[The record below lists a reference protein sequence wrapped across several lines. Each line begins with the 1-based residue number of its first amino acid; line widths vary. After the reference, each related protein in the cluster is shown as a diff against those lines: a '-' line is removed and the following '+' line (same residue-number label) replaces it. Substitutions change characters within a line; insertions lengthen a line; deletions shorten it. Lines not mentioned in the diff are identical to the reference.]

1 MDLSTYQHCRE
12 YVKKIFELL
21 QRHNLPH
28 QNAFAFANAFCKQ
41 NAVLRSS
48 PDYLVLLSILW
59 SPNAHIFIP
68 ESDREWFQTP
78 ISNAATP
85 TQLFQALEPEQFEA
99 YYRAW
104 SDYRLFRC
112 SISSTSQD
120 FPRRFN
126 AIRKLLLQQRDLFAQ
141 YDKWLREYTAQKTH
155 LKSTVNK
162 IIASESMD
170 DIPDDCVI
178 RLMKIAQEYL
188 KNLMVESKNRRK
200 YEGAYDRIS
209 AYIKSA
215 NTDFNDDLDDD
226 ADEVIADDIIGSI
239 FERMLKIAKHCDAI
253 RPIGPMYLCWM
264 LEYRLLKVTNPQTDD
279 IDKINLL
286 LTNSKNE
293 ELFPLK
299 IEWHAS
305 RPSVSDESRVYLFD
319 EICVLWEEYIDANTA
334 LSKFLFEKTLPYYRE
349 FLKCDRQL
357 QPAES
362 ITHHYVHYNPYVFSS
377 ELLQRCL
384 SVFQQM
390 FTLHV
395 SDFPVRLRITDDTL
409 RFLGETTNTPIP
421 ETLQQLYDQY
431 FKPVTDICKSWA
443 NSKRKI
449 TLNSKYFINEVA
461 RVLREKTLL
470 DEFTDLMFLNP
481 IAYGACYR
489 KERSEFTEWDQI
501 FYKWLCDIRASM
513 NFEWKIQPRGYTGS
527 IDALVDHLYN
537 PLCQADRLF
546 ILNTVVPL
554 YSVYAAENIVESLVK
569 ISKEAFFYNQYSE
582 EQYQQL
588 LDF

>member
-21 QRHNLPH
+21 QQHNLPH

-362 ITHHYVHYNPYVFSS
+362 ITHHYV
-377 ELLQRCL
+377 
-384 SVFQQM
+384 
-390 FTLHV
+390 
-395 SDFPVRLRITDDTL
+395 
-409 RFLGETTNTPIP
+409 PIP

-449 TLNSKYFINEVA
+449 TLNSKDFINEVA

-554 YSVYAAENIVESLVK
+554 YSIYAAENIVESLVK

>member
-390 FTLHV
+390 VTLHV

-449 TLNSKYFINEVA
+449 TLNSKDFINEVA

>member
-21 QRHNLPH
+21 QQHNLPH

-362 ITHHYVHYNPYVFSS
+362 ITHHYVHYDPYVFSS

-449 TLNSKYFINEVA
+449 TLNSKDFINEVA
-461 RVLREKTLL
+461 RVLRKKTLL

-554 YSVYAAENIVESLVK
+554 YSIYAAENIVESLVK

>member
-1 MDLSTYQHCRE
+1 MDPSTYQHCRE
-12 YVKKIFELL
+12 YVNKIFELL
-21 QRHNLPH
+21 QRHNLPRY
-28 QNAFAFANAFCKQ
+28 NAFAFANAFCKQ
-41 NAVLRSS
+41 NTVLRSS

-68 ESDREWFQTP
+68 ESDREWFKTP
-78 ISNAATP
+78 MSNAATP

-99 YYRAW
+99 YYKAW

-126 AIRKLLLQQRDLFAQ
+126 TIRKLLLQQRDLSAQ

-178 RLMKIAQEYL
+178 KLMKIAQEYL

-200 YEGAYDRIS
+200 YKGAYDRIS
-209 AYIKSA
+209 AYIKSTNA
-215 NTDFNDDLDDD
+215 DFNDDLDDD
-226 ADEVIADDIIGSI
+226 ADEEIADDIIGSI
-239 FERMLKIAKHCDAI
+239 FERMLKIAKHVGAI

-264 LEYRLLKVTNPQTDD
+264 LEYRLLKITNPQTDD

-319 EICVLWEEYIDANTA
+319 EICVLWEKYIDANTA
-334 LSKFLFEKTLPYYRE
+334 LSKFLFEKTLPYYRD
-349 FLKCDRQL
+349 FLKCDRKL
-357 QPAES
+357 QSVES
-362 ITHHYVHYNPYVFSS
+362 ITHHYVHYDPYVFSS

-409 RFLGETTNTPIP
+409 RFLGESTNISIP

-449 TLNSKYFINEVA
+449 TLNSKDFINEVA

-513 NFEWKIQPRGYTGS
+513 NFEWDIQPSGYTGS
-527 IDALVDHLYN
+527 IENLKKYLYKE
-537 PLCQADRLF
+537 LHQAEVFF
-546 ILNTVVPL
+546 ILNTIVPL
-554 YSVYAAENIVESLVK
+554 YSVYTAENLTESLVK
-569 ISKEAFFYNQYSE
+569 VSKEAFFYNQYSE
-582 EQYQQL
+582 DQYQHL

>member
-21 QRHNLPH
+21 QQHNLPH

-362 ITHHYVHYNPYVFSS
+362 ITHHYVHYDPYVFSS

-449 TLNSKYFINEVA
+449 TLNSKDFINEVA

-546 ILNTVVPL
+546 ILNTGVPL
-554 YSVYAAENIVESLVK
+554 YSIYAAENIVESLVK

>member
-226 ADEVIADDIIGSI
+226 ADEEIADDIIGSI

-299 IEWHAS
+299 IEWHTS

-349 FLKCDRQL
+349 FLKCDCQL

-362 ITHHYVHYNPYVFSS
+362 ITHHYVHYDPYVFSS

-449 TLNSKYFINEVA
+449 TLNSKDFINEVA

>member
-12 YVKKIFELL
+12 YVNKIFELL
-21 QRHNLPH
+21 QRHNLPRD
-28 QNAFAFANAFCKQ
+28 NAFAFASAFCKQ

-68 ESDREWFQTP
+68 ESDREWIKTP

-85 TQLFQALEPEQFEA
+85 TQLFRALEPEQFEA
-99 YYRAW
+99 YYKAW

-126 AIRKLLLQQRDLFAQ
+126 AIRELLLQQRDLSAQ

-170 DIPDDCVI
+170 DIPDDCI
-178 RLMKIAQEYL
+178 IKLMKIAQEYL

-209 AYIKSA
+209 AYIRSA

-226 ADEVIADDIIGSI
+226 ADEEIADDIIGSI

-253 RPIGPMYLCWM
+253 RPIGPMYLCWI

-334 LSKFLFEKTLPYYRE
+334 LSKFLFEKTLPYYRD
-349 FLKCDRQL
+349 FLKCDHEL

-362 ITHHYVHYNPYVFSS
+362 ITHDYVHYDPYVFSS

-395 SDFPVRLRITDDTL
+395 SDFPIPLGITDDML
-409 RFLGETTNTPIP
+409 RFLGESTNTPITK
-421 ETLQQLYDQY
+421 TLQLLYEQY
-431 FKPVTDICKSWA
+431 FKSVEDICKNWA

-449 TLNSKYFINEVA
+449 ALNSKDFINEVA
-461 RVLREKTLL
+461 RLLHEKPLL
-470 DEFTDLMFLNP
+470 DEFTNLMFLHP

-489 KERSEFTEWDQI
+489 KERSEFDEWRQS

-513 NFEWKIQPRGYTGS
+513 NFEWDIQPSGYTDS
-527 IDALVDHLYN
+527 IEDLKKYLYGE
-537 PLCQADRLF
+537 LHQAEVLF
-546 ILNTVVPL
+546 ILNTIVAL
-554 YSVYAAENIVESLVK
+554 YSVYTAENLVELLVK
-569 ISKEAFFYNQYSE
+569 ISKSAFFYNQYSE
-582 EQYQQL
+582 EQYQHL

>member
-1 MDLSTYQHCRE
+1 
-12 YVKKIFELL
+12 
-21 QRHNLPH
+21 
-28 QNAFAFANAFCKQ
+28 
-41 NAVLRSS
+41 
-48 PDYLVLLSILW
+48 
-59 SPNAHIFIP
+59 
-68 ESDREWFQTP
+68 
-78 ISNAATP
+78 
-85 TQLFQALEPEQFEA
+85 
-99 YYRAW
+99 
-104 SDYRLFRC
+104 
-112 SISSTSQD
+112 
-120 FPRRFN
+120 
-126 AIRKLLLQQRDLFAQ
+126 
-141 YDKWLREYTAQKTH
+141 
-155 LKSTVNK
+155 
-162 IIASESMD
+162 
-170 DIPDDCVI
+170 
-178 RLMKIAQEYL
+178 
-188 KNLMVESKNRRK
+188 
-200 YEGAYDRIS
+200 
-209 AYIKSA
+209 
-215 NTDFNDDLDDD
+215 
-226 ADEVIADDIIGSI
+226 
-239 FERMLKIAKHCDAI
+239 MLKIAKHCDAI

-362 ITHHYVHYNPYVFSS
+362 ITHHYVHYDPYVFSS

-449 TLNSKYFINEVA
+449 TLNSKDFINEVA

>member
-226 ADEVIADDIIGSI
+226 ADEEIADDIIGSI

-349 FLKCDRQL
+349 FLKCDCQL

-362 ITHHYVHYNPYVFSS
+362 ITHHYVHYDPYVFSS

-409 RFLGETTNTPIP
+409 RLLGETTNTPIP

-449 TLNSKYFINEVA
+449 TLNSKDFINEVA

>member
-1 MDLSTYQHCRE
+1 MELSQYQHCRK
-12 YVKKIFELL
+12 YVNKIFELL
-21 QRHNLPH
+21 RRHDFPY
-28 QNAFAFANAFCKQ
+28 QNAFAFASAFCKQ

-68 ESDREWFQTP
+68 ESDREWLKAT

-99 YYRAW
+99 YYKAL

-112 SISSTSQD
+112 SISFTSQD
-120 FPRRFN
+120 FPHRFN
-126 AIRKLLLQQRDLFAQ
+126 AIRELLLQQRDLSAQ

-162 IIASESMD
+162 LIADESMD

-178 RLMKIAQEYL
+178 KLMEIAQEYL

-215 NTDFNDDLDDD
+215 NTNFNDDLDDD
-226 ADEVIADDIIGSI
+226 DDEEIADDIIGSI
-239 FERMLKIAKHCDAI
+239 FERMLKIAKHCGAI
-253 RPIGPMYLCWM
+253 RPIAPMYLCWM

-319 EICVLWEEYIDANTA
+319 EICVLWEKYIDANTA
-334 LSKFLFEKTLPYYRE
+334 LSKFLFEKTLPYYRD
-349 FLKCDRQL
+349 FMKCDHEL

-362 ITHHYVHYNPYVFSS
+362 ITHDYVHYDPYVFSS

-384 SVFQQM
+384 SVFQQ
-390 FTLHV
+390 TLTPHV
-395 SDFPVRLRITDDTL
+395 SDFPIPLGITDDTL

-449 TLNSKYFINEVA
+449 TLNPKDFINEVA

-489 KERSEFTEWDQI
+489 KERIEFAEWYQS

-513 NFEWKIQPRGYTGS
+513 NFEWDIQPSGDTGS
-527 IDALVDHLYN
+527 IENLKKYLYKE
-537 PLCQADRLF
+537 LHQAEVFF
-546 ILNTVVPL
+546 ILNTIVPL
-554 YSVYAAENIVESLVK
+554 YSVYTAENLTESLVK
-569 ISKEAFFYNQYSE
+569 VSKEAFFYNQYSE
-582 EQYQQL
+582 DQYQHL

>member
-1 MDLSTYQHCRE
+1 
-12 YVKKIFELL
+12 
-21 QRHNLPH
+21 
-28 QNAFAFANAFCKQ
+28 
-41 NAVLRSS
+41 
-48 PDYLVLLSILW
+48 
-59 SPNAHIFIP
+59 
-68 ESDREWFQTP
+68 
-78 ISNAATP
+78 
-85 TQLFQALEPEQFEA
+85 
-99 YYRAW
+99 
-104 SDYRLFRC
+104 
-112 SISSTSQD
+112 
-120 FPRRFN
+120 
-126 AIRKLLLQQRDLFAQ
+126 
-141 YDKWLREYTAQKTH
+141 
-155 LKSTVNK
+155 
-162 IIASESMD
+162 MD

-362 ITHHYVHYNPYVFSS
+362 ITHHYVHYDPYVFSS

-449 TLNSKYFINEVA
+449 TLNSKDFINEVA

-554 YSVYAAENIVESLVK
+554 YSIYAAENIVESLVK

>member
-21 QRHNLPH
+21 QQHNLPH

-253 RPIGPMYLCWM
+253 RPIGSMYLCWM

-362 ITHHYVHYNPYVFSS
+362 ITHHYVHYDPYVFSS

-449 TLNSKYFINEVA
+449 TLNSKDFINEVA

-554 YSVYAAENIVESLVK
+554 YSIYAAENIVESLVK